1 MPIRERMIN
10 LADRIAAEAE
20 MLDESSVINLIN
32 EINIAESVFLAGA
45 GRSGFV
51 AKAFAMRLMHMGY
64 SVFVVGESTT
74 PSISSRDLL
83 IAVSGSGETYSMLGI
98 SNAAKNQRAKII
110 AITSNPRSR
119 LATTSD
125 SMVIIKGRI
134 PAIHEMDY
142 LARQVKGTHQPL
154 VPLGTLF
161 EISAMVF
168 FDSLIE
174 EMMIINQ
181 RNEDYLRGRHTNL
194 E

>member
-1 MPIRERMIN
+1 MIN

-20 MLDESSVINLIN
+20 MLDESSVFNLIN
-32 EINIAESVFLAGA
+32 EINRAECVFLSGA

-51 AKAFAMRLMHMGY
+51 AKAFAMRLMHLGY
-64 SVFVVGESTT
+64 CVYVVGESTT
-74 PSISSRDLL
+74 PAITERDL
-83 IAVSGSGETYSMLGI
+83 IITVSGSGETQSILMI
-98 SNAAKNQRAKII
+98 ATAARNQRAHVV

-119 LATTSD
+119 LATNSD

-134 PAIHEMDY
+134 PAVREMDY
-142 LARQVKGTHQPL
+142 LTRQIKGAHQPL
-154 VPLGTLF
+154 VPMGTLF

-174 EMMIINQ
+174 ELMVLNQ
-181 RNEDYLRGRHTNL
+181 QDEAYLRGMHTNL

>member
-20 MLDESSVINLIN
+20 LLDESSVVNLIN
-32 EINIAESVFLAGA
+32 EINSAESVFLAGA

-64 SVFVVGESTT
+64 SVYVIGESTT
-74 PSISSRDLL
+74 PAISSRDLL
-83 IAVSGSGETYSMLGI
+83 IAVSGSGETFSILGI
-98 SNAAKNQRAKII
+98 SNAAKTKRGRIV

-119 LATTSD
+119 LAITSD

-134 PAIHEMDY
+134 PAIHETDY
-142 LARQVKGTHQPL
+142 LARQVQGAHQPL

-161 EISAMVF
+161 EISTMVF

-174 EMMIINQ
+174 ELMVLQ
-181 RNEDYLRGRHTNL
+181 KRNEAYLRRRHTNL